1 MARKTTK
8 RSPIRQSTKRFLREP
23 LTDFN
28 KMMTRRVHMRMPKYD
43 PGIEPGFVIDR
54 SHFMEK
60 VKSVPEKAS

>member
-28 KMMTRRVHMRMPKYD
+28 KMMTRRMPKYD
-43 PGIEPGFVIDR
+43 PGFVIDR
-54 SHFMEK
+54 SYFMEK
-60 VKSVPEKAS
+60 VKPVPEKAS

>member
-43 PGIEPGFVIDR
+43 PGFVIDR
-54 SHFMEK
+54 SYFMEK

>member
-43 PGIEPGFVIDR
+43 PGIEPGIGPGFVIDR
-54 SHFMEK
+54 SYFMEK
-60 VKSVPEKAS
+60 